1 MDSTYQRAMNANV
14 TPQIFSTMVSNAQKV
29 AEAFAGSGSATVDAE
44 SIAAVFSRM
53 VVAQIEMFEKKSRS
67 LHKICNGRGRPK
79 GRPLP
84 FTHCTFCSLPLLQT
98 EPAKTASKTDDY

>member
-1 MDSTYQRAMNANV
+1 MNATV

-53 VVAQIEMFEKKSRS
+53 VVAQIEMFEKK
-67 LHKICNGRGRPK
+67 
-79 GRPLP
+79 
-84 FTHCTFCSLPLLQT
+84 
-98 EPAKTASKTDDY
+98 